1 MKILLFFIGNI
12 AQFLPL
18 VLFFVF
24 FRKINKIVELR
35 VVFLYVLVSLITN
48 ILLVVLNN
56 YASLVISI
64 SAIIEYAFFS
74 AFFYICIQN
83 KKFKNLILSL
93 SVLNICFEVFTLF
106 LHKKNFD
113 FWATL
118 ITAVLVLIYCI
129 FFFYEEISKTETLL
143 IYQSYTFWV
152 ATGCIIYL
160 AGTLFLFL
168 YTSDMEDKQKSSLW
182 VIDIVF
188 EIIKNIFF
196 SVAFVVGKNSK
207 KIAAPAYFDDDTN
220 MFKKSF

>member
-1 MKILLFFIGNI
+1 LKILLFFIGNI

-106 LHKKNFD
+106 LHQKNFD

-196 SVAFVVGKNSK
+196 SIAFVVGKNSK